1 MKKYMYVDVCERE
14 IYEPTFFDKK
24 EQAIYHMVN
33 DFLVVKDI
41 ASDIVPDVVDETTL
55 KEALSILNEK
65 EYLDDENSVDIENLL
80 AYGTTLNHDN
90 WDAKIF
96 EIEI

>member
-1 MKKYMYVDVCERE
+1 MKKYMYIDTYERE
-14 IYEPTFFDKK
+14 INEPTFFDKK
-24 EQAIYHMVN
+24 EEAIYYMVN

-41 ASDIVPDVVDETTL
+41 ASDIIPDVVDEATL

-65 EYLDDENSVDIENLL
+65 ELLDDENNVNIESLS

-96 EIEI
+96 EIDF

>member
-1 MKKYMYVDVCERE
+1 MKKYMYIAGCERE
-14 IYEPTFFDKK
+14 INEPTFFDKK
-24 EQAIYHMVN
+24 EAAIYHMVN
-33 DFLVVKDI
+33 DFCTVRGI
-41 ASDIVPDVVDETTL
+41 GIDIVPLVIDEKTL
-55 KEALSILNEK
+55 KEALSILEENE
-65 EYLDDENSVDIENLL
+65 LMDDENMVDIESLL

>member
-1 MKKYMYVDVCERE
+1 MKKYMYIDVCERE
-14 IYEPTFFDKK
+14 INEPTFFDKK
-24 EQAIYHMVN
+24 EKAIYHMVN
-33 DFLVVKDI
+33 DFCTIRAI
-41 ASDIVPDVVDETTL
+41 ADDIVPVVIDEETL
-55 KEALSILNEK
+55 DEALSILE
-65 EYLDDENSVDIENLL
+65 ELELMDDENMVDIENLL

>member
-1 MKKYMYVDVCERE
+1 MKKFMYIDTCTRE
-14 IYEPTFFDKK
+14 INEPEFFDTK
-24 EQAIYHMVN
+24 EEAIYYMVN
-33 DFLVVKDI
+33 DFLIVKDI
-41 ASDIVPDVVDETTL
+41 TSDIVPDVVDETTL

-80 AYGTTLNHDN
+80 AYGTTLNHND

>member
-14 IYEPTFFDKK
+14 IYKPTFFDKK

>member
-1 MKKYMYVDVCERE
+1 
-14 IYEPTFFDKK
+14 
-24 EQAIYHMVN
+24 MVN
-33 DFLVVKDI
+33 DFCTVRDI
-41 ASDIVPDVVDETTL
+41 GIDIVPLVIDEKTL
-55 KEALSILNEK
+55 EEALSILEENEFMN
-65 EYLDDENSVDIENLL
+65 DENMVDIESLL

>member
-1 MKKYMYVDVCERE
+1 MKKYMYIDVCERE
-14 IYEPTFFDKK
+14 IYKPTFFDKK
-24 EQAIYHMVN
+24 EKAVYHMVN
-33 DFLVVKDI
+33 DFCTVRGI
-41 ASDIVPDVVDETTL
+41 GIDIVPLVIDKKTL
-55 KEALSILNEK
+55 EEALSILEK
-65 EYLDDENSVDIENLL
+65 NALMDDENMVDIESLL

>member
-1 MKKYMYVDVCERE
+1 MKKYMYIDVCERE
-14 IYEPTFFDKK
+14 INEPTFFDKK
-24 EQAIYHMVN
+24 EAAIYHMIN
-33 DFLVVKDI
+33 DFCTIRAI
-41 ASDIVPDVVDETTL
+41 ADDIVPVVIDEKTL
-55 KEALSILNEK
+55 KEALSILEKNE
-65 EYLDDENSVDIENLL
+65 LMDDENMVDIENLL

>member
-1 MKKYMYVDVCERE
+1 MKKYMYIDVCERE
-14 IYEPTFFDKK
+14 IYKPTFFDKK
-24 EQAIYHMVN
+24 EAAIYHMVN
-33 DFLVVKDI
+33 DFCTVRDI
-41 ASDIVPDVVDETTL
+41 GIDIVPLVIDKKTL
-55 KEALSILNEK
+55 EEALSILEK
-65 EYLDDENSVDIENLL
+65 NALMDDENMVDIESLL